1 MRQATPSLGLL
12 ALFPLFTVSHWIS
25 RSCLFWSLSDLKL
38 RTAIQHLFPPR
49 RRTVLYLILFS
60 HCFYLRPALAPGDC
74 LFSYPIIAPRRI
86 LENVVQYEIW
96 LLIGFQEVSARYH
109 SVLTEGDRTL
119 TVETEKQEASFMI
132 FFFSFTVATE
142 YDILYSLASWF
153 EWGRTP
159 SKPWMG
165 GKWKKHW
172 LYIACVKKREK
183 NIVWETAK
191 VLSEIGLFKRIIRLL
206 TCYTFEL
213 ILPLFFKDISKV
225 LTVRLLNCALY

>member
-74 LFSYPIIAPRRI
+74 LFSYPITAPRRI

-109 SVLTEGDRTL
+109 SVLTEGDTDGGNRKTRSFIYDFFFFYSRYRIWHSLFPSILISVRKNSFKAMNGGEMEETL
-119 TVETEKQEASFMI
+119 TVHCMCEEKRK
-132 FFFSFTVATE
+132 T
-142 YDILYSLASWF
+142 
-153 EWGRTP
+153 
-159 SKPWMG
+159 
-165 GKWKKHW
+165 
-172 LYIACVKKREK
+172 
-183 NIVWETAK
+183 
-191 VLSEIGLFKRIIRLL
+191 
-206 TCYTFEL
+206 
-213 ILPLFFKDISKV
+213 
-225 LTVRLLNCALY
+225 

>member
-1 MRQATPSLGLL
+1 MRQVTPSLGLL

-74 LFSYPIIAPRRI
+74 LFSYPITAPRRI

-119 TVETEKQEASFMI
+119 TVETENKKLHLW
-132 FFFSFTVATE
+132 FFFSFYSRYRIWHFVFPSILIWVRKNSFKAMNGGEMEETLTVHCMCQE
-142 YDILYSLASWF
+142 
-153 EWGRTP
+153 
-159 SKPWMG
+159 
-165 GKWKKHW
+165 
-172 LYIACVKKREK
+172 KREK
-183 NIVWETAK
+183 YSLRNGQ
-191 VLSEIGLFKRIIRLL
+191 S
-206 TCYTFEL
+206 
-213 ILPLFFKDISKV
+213 PLRNWTI
-225 LTVRLLNCALY
+225 